1 MLTSYD
7 CIFMLLEVIYTLTV
21 YKIINVFLLIKKS
34 ILFMKKFY
42 ILSLILL

>member
-21 YKIINVFLLIKKS
+21 YKIINVVDCIINL
-34 ILFMKKFY
+34 Y
-42 ILSLILL
+42 N